1 MLANNF
7 FIYKFTMNDSLTT
20 ILLINSLLIIIL
32 ITTQNETKDS
42 ASAQSNTT
50 TATSPLEFLTWGAVF
65 CELIFLLLKIKLDQI

>member
-1 MLANNF
+1 
-7 FIYKFTMNDSLTT
+7 MNDSLTT

-65 CELIFLLLKIKLDQI
+65 CELIFQPWKPNSYMIRIRFK